1 MGSDGERTLLV
12 YEDAPGY
19 GRMATDTLNG
29 SDTAVRI
36 ELLDAAGKVL
46 TSSVV
51 SSIAPRL
58 PARNLLWTGTEYAAV
73 NERWIYRYS
82 ADGHEVGVWDLE
94 PRCTR
99 DFHAT
104 GLAWTGASYLV
115 TGFFFWNTCLDFGGR
130 PLRDEDRLK
139 LVAPGLRW
147 DPAADALQP
156 PPPDNW

>member
-1 MGSDGERTLLV
+1 MDLLAHALAKRGIHPLVAQHARLALELGGHVTMGSDGERTLLV

-58 PARNLLWTGTEYAAV
+58 PARNLL
-73 NERWIYRYS
+73 
-82 ADGHEVGVWDLE
+82 
-94 PRCTR
+94 
-99 DFHAT
+99 
-104 GLAWTGASYLV
+104 
-115 TGFFFWNTCLDFGGR
+115 
-130 PLRDEDRLK
+130 
-139 LVAPGLRW
+139 
-147 DPAADALQP
+147 
-156 PPPDNW
+156 